1 MFKRRT
7 PRSYLQTFAHFFY
20 PRGGWM
26 RAGQYVVL
34 RLRRLPDPAHKISRG
49 IAAGVFTSFTPLF
62 GFHFLTAVT
71 LAWLLRGNML
81 AALLATFVGNPLTFP
96 IIATVSVELGSRMLG
111 NPGGVPLHV
120 VLSSFSYASLELWGN
135 LKAIFTPELTH
146 WGRMEY
152 FFDHIFLPYLV
163 GGIIPGIVC
172 ALLSYFA
179 SRPLL
184 AAYQKARIKRLKKK
198 FEKRRALIEA
208 TKLKADLETTSAE
221 SGR

>member
-1 MFKRRT
+1 
-7 PRSYLQTFAHFFY
+7 
-20 PRGGWM
+20 M

-152 FFDHIFLPYLV
+152 FFDL
-163 GGIIPGIVC
+163 
-172 ALLSYFA
+172 
-179 SRPLL
+179 
-184 AAYQKARIKRLKKK
+184 
-198 FEKRRALIEA
+198 
-208 TKLKADLETTSAE
+208 TTSSCPTLSAASFRVSSVRCCPISRRVRCWRLIRRRGS
-221 SGR
+221 SG